1 VVPLAPSVVTPLG
14 SAATST
20 TLAAAARLETPATLA
35 AAHVTP
41 AFPAE
46 VTALTTA
53 ATPRALE
60 LGLLG
65 TGTARGE
72 EPQRGGSE
80 RCTGEL

>member
-1 VVPLAPSVVTPLG
+1 MPLAPPVVTPLG

-20 TLAAAARLETPATLA
+20 TLAAAARPEAPATLA

-46 VTALTTA
+46 VTALATA
-53 ATPRALE
+53 AAPRALE

-65 TGTARGE
+65 TGTAGGE
-72 EPQRGGSE
+72 
-80 RCTGEL
+80 